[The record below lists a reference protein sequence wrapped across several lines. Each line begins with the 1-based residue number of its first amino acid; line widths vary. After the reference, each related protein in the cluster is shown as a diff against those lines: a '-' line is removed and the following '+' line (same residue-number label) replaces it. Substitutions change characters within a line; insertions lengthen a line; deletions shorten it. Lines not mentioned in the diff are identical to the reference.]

1 MDLLFDNIVIFG
13 GYNNEGY
20 LASDIISLGLK
31 YISSETGGGNS
42 GEYQQPD
49 IYKNHTTLEDD
60 NSQVDEE
67 TPNNPYNNDTSKFKQ
82 PKSKMIL

>member
-42 GEYQQPD
+42 GEYQ
-49 IYKNHTTLEDD
+49 
-60 NSQVDEE
+60 
-67 TPNNPYNNDTSKFKQ
+67 
-82 PKSKMIL
+82 